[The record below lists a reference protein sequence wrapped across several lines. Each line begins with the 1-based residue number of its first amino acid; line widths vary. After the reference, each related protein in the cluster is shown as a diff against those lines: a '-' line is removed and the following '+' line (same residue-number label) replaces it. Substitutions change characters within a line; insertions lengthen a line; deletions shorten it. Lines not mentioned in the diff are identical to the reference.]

1 MRLLESVRRAVGR
14 GLPIYA
20 SGETTGGSWRWWLP
34 SAQVD
39 YDREAGDRWD
49 NGVVSICVGAMC
61 RAWSEA
67 GFVVQRRDIRAG
79 ASVWKDEPSHP
90 LLDLLESP
98 NSWYSGSVLWAGT
111 LLSWMVAGNAYW
123 LKVRGRADQVVAL
136 VYVPHVQMRPM
147 ADRDNA
153 DGREL
158 VTYFEYTPI
167 GGTPVPVPR
176 SEVVHFR
183 HGIDPRNPR
192 EGLSPL
198 AALLR
203 EVVGDNRAA
212 TYSVALLGNMGV
224 PGLVFSP
231 RDAGVGAPT
240 PEQRRDFREQVR
252 DTFSGE
258 GVGRALMMPFP
269 ADVTAP
275 GLSPEQ
281 LGLSSLRDVPAA
293 RICAAFG
300 IDPLAV
306 HLPSDQKTF
315 SNFGEAR
322 EAFYE
327 EAVVGTRSELC
338 HQVTRQ
344 LLRPDFGTDGR
355 LWSDYSEVRVLQE
368 DRDKL
373 YRRVSEA
380 YAKGVMDRATA
391 KEALGLPVEPTDVGV
406 YATDAASRQDAAKAV
421 ASLIDL
427 GVSAEAA
434 ARAVGFDA
442 EVARDLARR
451 DWEE

>member
-1 MRLLESVRRAVGR
+1 MLESVRRAIGR

-20 SGETTGGSWRWWLP
+20 SEGTAAGGTWRLALP

-67 GFVVQRRDIRAG
+67 GFVVQKAETAAG
-79 ASVWKDEPSHP
+79 GKRVWKDETAHP
-90 LLDLLESP
+90 LLDLLDAP
-98 NSWYSGSVLWAGT
+98 NSWYGGSVLWAGT
-111 LLSWMVAGNAYW
+111 LLSWMADGNAYW
-123 LKVRGRADQVVAL
+123 LKVRGAADQPVGL

-147 ADRDNA
+147 ADRNNPG
-153 DGREL
+153 GREL

-183 HGIDPRNPR
+183 QGIDPRNPR
-192 EGLSPL
+192 LGLSPL

-231 RDAGVGAPT
+231 KDSGVGTAT
-240 PEQRRDFREQVR
+240 PEQRRSFKEQIREA
-252 DTFSGE
+252 FNGE
-258 GVGRALMMPFP
+258 GTGRALMMPFP

-281 LGLSSLRDVPAA
+281 LGLKSLRDVPAA

-338 HQVTRQ
+338 RQ
-344 LLRPDFGTDGR
+344 IGSQLMPDFGDASALR
-355 LWSDYSEVRVLQE
+355 LWSDYSDVRVLQ
-368 DRDKL
+368 DDQDALCK
-373 YRRVSEA
+373 RVGDL
-380 YAKGVMDRATA
+380 YAKGVLDRATA
-391 KEALGLPVEPTDVGV
+391 KDQIGVPFDSSDVGV
-406 YATDAASRQDAAKAV
+406 YATDSGGSAKAEAV
-421 ASLIDL
+421 ARLMDL
-427 GVSAEAA
+427 GVSTAAA
-434 ARAVGFDA
+434 ARAVGYPEDDA
-442 EVARDLARR
+442 AALGRR
-451 DWEE
+451 DWTE